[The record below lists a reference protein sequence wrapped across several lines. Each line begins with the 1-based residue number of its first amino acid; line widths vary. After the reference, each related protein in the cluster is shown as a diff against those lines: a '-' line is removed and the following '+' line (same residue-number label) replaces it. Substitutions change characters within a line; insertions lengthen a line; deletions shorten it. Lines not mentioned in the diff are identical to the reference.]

1 MLSIKNLYISI
12 GDKEILKGVDLTIK
26 PGEVHAVMGPNGSGK
41 STLAYAVMGHP
52 AYKITNKSQKSNS
65 KTEIKLD
72 GKDLLKLAP
81 DELAKLGLFLA
92 FQSPTSIPGVS
103 VGKFLRHLYKI
114 QDSKIR
120 RSQDP
125 KNTNRKIDIQS
136 ALALNKILKDYSEKL
151 HIKKEL
157 LNRSLNDNFS
167 GGEKKKIETL
177 QMLFLKPKYVLI
189 DEIDTGLDVDSLKVV
204 AESIAELKKEKA
216 GILIITHYNRILHY
230 IKPDYVH
237 VMMAGK
243 IVKSGDANLA
253 KVIEEKGYER
263 IAK

>member
-1 MLSIKNLYISI
+1 MLSIKNLQASVS
-12 GDKEILKGVDLTIK
+12 DKHILKGVDLAIN

-41 STLAYAVMGHP
+41 STLAYAIMGHP
-52 AYKITNKSQKSNS
+52 AYEVSHESRV
-65 KTEIKLD
+65 ELD
-72 GKDLLKLAP
+72 KKDLLALPA
-81 DELAKLGLFLA
+81 DERAKLGLFLA

-103 VGKFLRHLYKI
+103 VGKFLRHLYK
-114 QDSKIR
+114 QK
-120 RSQDP
+120 QG
-125 KNTNRKIDIQS
+125 KKGVEKKIDIQS
-136 ALALNKILKDYSEKL
+136 ALALNKIFEGYSEKL

-157 LNRSLNDNFS
+157 LSRSLNDNFS

-189 DEIDTGLDVDSLKVV
+189 DEIDTGLDVDSLKIV

-243 IVKSGDANLA
+243 IVKSGTANLA
-253 KVIEEKGYER
+253 KEIEEKGYQGISGHSE
-263 IAK
+263 A

>member
-1 MLSIKNLYISI
+1 MTCVNMLSIKNLHASV
-12 GDKEILKGVDLTIK
+12 GEKQILKGVDLAIN

-52 AYKITNKSQKSNS
+52 SYSVTNS
-65 KTEIKLD
+65 KLRVTSLKLD

-81 DELAKLGLFLA
+81 DERAKLGLFLA

-103 VGKFLRHLYKI
+103 VGKFLRHLYK
-114 QDSKIR
+114 QK
-120 RSQDP
+120 QG
-125 KNTNRKIDIQS
+125 KKGVEKKIDIQGVI
-136 ALALNKILKDYSEKL
+136 ALNKIFDEYSEKL

-157 LNRSLNDNFS
+157 LSRSLNDNFS

-243 IVKSGDANLA
+243 IVKSGTAKLA
-253 KVIEEKGYER
+253 KEIEEKGYQQ
-263 IAK
+263 IASF